1 MRLCLRFC
9 FKLVLLYSNQFCC
22 AIVKARQLH
31 KEELSNFS
39 PPSAREGKRESLIKG
54 KVSEQSDHS
63 ADVFQVSGHP
73 EPGLIAKLS
82 WGREMDGG
90 HLVCLCLFSEVLIS
104 KPNLG
109 LVSLLSKAKMDR
121 ISLALM

>member
-1 MRLCLRFC
+1 M
-9 FKLVLLYSNQFCC
+9 
-22 AIVKARQLH
+22 H
-31 KEELSNFS
+31 KKELSNFS

-54 KVSEQSDHS
+54 KVGEQSDHS

-82 WGREMDGG
+82 CPSEPGREMDGG

-104 KPNLG
+104 KPNL
-109 LVSLLSKAKMDR
+109 VSRLFSLSSPRRKW
-121 ISLALM
+121 IEFPWL